1 MGATAKKKFGSMRL
15 YAPLENVPLEKEIVI
30 GTTNARMDWCV
41 ETIIVTGTN
50 IRAEAGTAIV
60 AKTQKK
66 ISILANGGSGLS
78 GAFAASYVEEA
89 RNKGKGYART
99 GCSETIVTK
108 ESQLIRETAMKMNAI
123 LPNGG
128 SGLSGAFAASYVEA
142 RNKGK
147 GYARTGCSETIV
159 TKESQLIRETAMKMN
174 ARMPEKRQMRYG

>member
-30 GTTNARMDWCV
+30 GITNARKDWSV
-41 ETIIVTGTN
+41 ETIIVTGTY
-50 IRAEAGTAIV
+50 IRAKAGTAIV

-66 ISILANGGSGLS
+66 ISILA
-78 GAFAASYVEEA
+78 
-89 RNKGKGYART
+89 
-99 GCSETIVTK
+99 
-108 ESQLIRETAMKMNAI
+108 
-123 LPNGG
+123 NGG

-174 ARMPEKRQMRYG
+174 ARMPEKRQTRR